1 MDKEILMTMMNKELN
16 NRSFGETFVDGILN
30 IIPDVIV
37 INTRPIKSFI
47 RGTYDP
53 NSEEK
58 IFHTFYDDRR
68 NPCRPTVIQVVEI
81 VDKKLYNRIYNQ
93 GL

>member
-1 MDKEILMTMMNKELN
+1 MNRELFDKMIDKELN
-16 NRSFGETFVDGILN
+16 NRTIGNTIIDGLLDIV
-30 IIPDVIV
+30 PDVIV
-37 INTRPIKSFI
+37 INTRPIKDLI

-53 NSEEK
+53 VRSEK